1 MSSITGEKHQAM
13 ERLKHK
19 FFGAAYSFIPEGIP
33 VNEEDSWQR
42 ERKKTQSE
50 ISAVNMANA
59 VRNVLEKKE

>member
-1 MSSITGEKHQAM
+1 M